1 MPPVRSGRV
10 SGNWFRGLN
19 GHEIALAKT
28 VFADTLPYGR
38 IYIGNINSPT
48 GAITVATDPRKEKAG
63 YILVWGRAYNGDAT
77 QYGLNTT
84 FIHELTHV
92 WQSQYAGFAMA
103 FMAESGWEQLRH
115 GVKDI
120 FRDGIRKG
128 IENIEEMIR
137 KRDASQWN
145 QHRSKAYVFSM
156 SDIGKPWSAFNVEQ
170 QASIVDT
177 WFGNDDYTFSDG
189 TKVTAGKRSPK
200 DPRYPYIEHN
210 IRARS
215 NSAGYAAVQNPRG
228 YSAEIAEIQAVLFA
242 LDYLKDQKYVDGF
255 MGGITRDAV
264 REFQKRNKLKD
275 DGDIG
280 GSNSETRKKLRQQI
294 GQLVRAQ

>member
-1 MPPVRSGRV
+1 MPPLRTRAG
-10 SGNWFRGLN
+10 GKWFRGL
-19 GHEIALAKT
+19 HPQEIALAKT

-38 IYIGNINSPT
+38 IYIGNITSST
-48 GAITVATDPRKEKAG
+48 GAITVATDPIKERAN
-63 YILVWGRAYNGDAT
+63 YILVWGRVYGGDAT
-77 QYGLNTT
+77 QYGFSDT

-103 FMAESGWEQLRH
+103 FMAESVWAQLKN

-128 IENIEEMIR
+128 VENIEEMIK
-137 KRDASQWN
+137 KRDVSQWN
-145 QHRSKAYVFSM
+145 QHRSKAYVFGM
-156 SDIGKPWSAFNVEQ
+156 SDIGKPWSDFNVEQ
-170 QASIVDT
+170 QASIVET
-177 WFGNDDYTFSDG
+177 WFGNDDLTFIDG
-189 TKVTAGKRSPK
+189 TKVTAGRRSPK
-200 DPRYPYIEHN
+200 DPRYPYIVGN

-215 NSAGYAAVQNPRG
+215 NTAGYAPVQNPQG
-228 YSAEIAEIQAVLFA
+228 YSAEIAEIQSVLFA
-242 LDYLKDQKYVDGF
+242 LGYLKDQKYVDGF
-255 MGGITRDAV
+255 TGRITRDAV

-280 GSNSETRKKLRQQI
+280 GPNSDTRKKMRQPV